1 MSIRTV
7 RPRTA
12 ALGCIAVCCGV
23 LAASPAAGAATIHA
37 CVKKTS
43 GATRIVG
50 AKAKCRHGEQSLSWN
65 TAGPAGATG
74 ASGAAGAKG
83 ANGTNGTNGAAA
95 GFVARSTESVP
106 IAAKATVLL
115 SKLLPPGSYILN
127 AKSIVV
133 SSSKAAET
141 AALECG
147 VFEAPGTTPPTEGE
161 AIDEEF
167 WSAPLA
173 KLTSGTTYEVD
184 TTLPFVAGFTST
196 AATTVDVVCARGT
209 VAVSAIYTQLTAIQ
223 VSSLG

>member
-147 VFEAPGTTPPTEGE
+147 VFEAPGTTPRPKGKRSTR
-161 AIDEEF
+161 
-167 WSAPLA
+167 S
-173 KLTSGTTYEVD
+173 SG
-184 TTLPFVAGFTST
+184 AH
-196 AATTVDVVCARGT
+196 RWRN
-209 VAVSAIYTQLTAIQ
+209 
-223 VSSLG
+223 